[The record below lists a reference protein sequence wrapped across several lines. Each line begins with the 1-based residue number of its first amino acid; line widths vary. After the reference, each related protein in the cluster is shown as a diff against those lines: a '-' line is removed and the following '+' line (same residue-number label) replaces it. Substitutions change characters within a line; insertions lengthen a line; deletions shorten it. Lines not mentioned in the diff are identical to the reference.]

1 MAKKKKPET
10 PVVNVFDFDELI
22 RQTGDTAGSLMEFFR
37 LNLIYYQLISGKG
50 LEFDRLRRY
59 VPGDDV
65 KRLDWKVFARTGDL
79 YTRVYKEERQFD
91 IVIILDV
98 SNSMLVGTG
107 KHTKN
112 EFGAVIAGTIAVA
125 ALDAGDNVGGGTFS
139 EERPNL
145 VEPEQDSV
153 HFMNTLASKDSYGGK
168 KNWEKLTNELLAN
181 YDDDSIVFIVSD
193 FMDSKPEQFL
203 PELASSFTKVYG
215 IMIRDPIDE
224 KLPKGVGKMYVK
236 DPQTG
241 RVVLTDID
249 KVRDE
254 YEVMAKM
261 QVKRIKDAFQQY
273 GQLCFKV
280 VTGDDFG
287 IEFVKAM
294 GEEGVEIY

>member
-1 MAKKKKPET
+1 MEKKT
-10 PVVNVFDFDELI
+10 PDMPVINIFDFDELI
-22 RQTGDTAGSLMEFFR
+22 KKTGDTAGSLMEFFR

-79 YTRVYKEERQFD
+79 YTRIYKEEREFN

-107 KHTKN
+107 QYTKN

-125 ALDAGDNVGGGTFS
+125 AVEAGDNVGGGVFS
-139 EERPNL
+139 SEKNNF
-145 VEPEQDSV
+145 VETEQDYI
-153 HFMNTLASKDSYGGK
+153 HLLNTLSIKENYGGK

-181 YDDDSIVFIVSD
+181 YSNDAIIFIISD
-193 FMDSKPEQFL
+193 FIDSKPEEFL

-224 KLPKGVGKMYVK
+224 TLPKGVGKMYVK
-236 DPQTG
+236 DPNTQ
-241 RVVLTDID
+241 RVVLTDLD
-249 KVRDE
+249 KIRDE
-254 YEVMAKM
+254 YEVLSKM
-261 QVKRIKDAFQQY
+261 QVKRVKDAFQQY
-273 GQLCFKV
+273 GQLCFRI

-294 GEEGVEIY
+294 GEEEVEIY